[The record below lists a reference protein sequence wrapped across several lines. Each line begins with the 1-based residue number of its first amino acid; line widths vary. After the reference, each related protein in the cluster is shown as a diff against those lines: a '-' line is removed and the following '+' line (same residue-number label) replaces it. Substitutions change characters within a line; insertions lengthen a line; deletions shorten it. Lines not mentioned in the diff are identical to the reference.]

1 MTRLK
6 RRAEAAA
13 AYLVLNVMGFS
24 AAAVESALVRFF
36 GRKSSLVMTNVPGP
50 RKPLHFGG
58 RRIERIM
65 FWVPQAGGIGLGVSI
80 MSYHGSVTL
89 GVVSDVGSLDEP
101 QQLVDA
107 FGREL
112 GSYGVG
118 ATSVG

>member
-1 MTRLK
+1 
-6 RRAEAAA
+6 
-13 AYLVLNVMGFS
+13 
-24 AAAVESALVRFF
+24 
-36 GRKSSLVMTNVPGP
+36 
-50 RKPLHFGG
+50 
-58 RRIERIM
+58 
-65 FWVPQAGGIGLGVSI
+65 